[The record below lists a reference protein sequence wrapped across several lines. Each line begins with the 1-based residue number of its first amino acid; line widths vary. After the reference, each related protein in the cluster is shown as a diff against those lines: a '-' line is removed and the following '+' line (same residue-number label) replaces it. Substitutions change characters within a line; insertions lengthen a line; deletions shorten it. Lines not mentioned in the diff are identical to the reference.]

1 MFILHFLFILW
12 LIKTAGVI
20 CGRLT
25 GFYSSSDFQ
34 AGQNLVTLGPCLP
47 NHVVYFSC
55 KIMRLKLTDS
65 FFLGIGRQ
73 IDLETQVLSLQNSC
87 LQREKTGEERCC
99 PPWLYGYVPAVSW
112 LSHRSPHLGCRG
124 SLVSADFSLRPVS
137 ANCLGL
143 SEADRNQ
150 AILFIYVP
158 KKFFLIHRSTKLVII
173 ERLLLLAER
182 YVITIEVSLSF

>member
-12 LIKTAGVI
+12 LIQTAGVI

-55 KIMRLKLTDS
+55 KIMRLRLTDS
-65 FFLGIGRQ
+65 LFLGIDEQ

-87 LQREKTGEERCC
+87 LQREEKTGEERCR
-99 PPWLYGYVPAVSW
+99 PPWLSGCVPAVRW
-112 LSHRSPHLGCRG
+112 LSHPSPHLGYRG
-124 SLVSADFSLRPVS
+124 SLVSADLSLSPVS

-143 SEADRNQ
+143 EWSRPESSNSFHICSPQ
-150 AILFIYVP
+150 N
-158 KKFFLIHRSTKLVII
+158 FFNP
-173 ERLLLLAER
+173 
-182 YVITIEVSLSF
+182 